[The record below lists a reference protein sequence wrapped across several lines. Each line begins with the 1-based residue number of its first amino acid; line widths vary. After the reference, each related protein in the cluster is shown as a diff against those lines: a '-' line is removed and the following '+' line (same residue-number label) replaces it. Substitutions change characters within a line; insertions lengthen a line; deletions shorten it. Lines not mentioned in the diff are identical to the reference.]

1 MVYSGQLPVLEVDG
15 HKICQSRTIASW
27 GLKKYFS
34 RKLSL
39 LGHYLFEKIQNRK
52 KKQNLRKWLFG
63 ESINWPLIRFAAK
76 SANLLGK
83 NDMEQIR
90 ADMMVESLT

>member
-27 GLKKYFS
+27 GLKNTLAESHRYSAISFLK
-34 RKLSL
+34 RKV
-39 LGHYLFEKIQNRK
+39 
-52 KKQNLRKWLFG
+52 QNLKKIYACDFFG
-63 ESINWPLIRFAAK
+63 KSINWPFIRFAAK